1 MPFLLRFTFNLAVV
15 GLATYLGMFA
25 LASLVQPKRHE
36 VVTIV
41 PLKLKPAGTPR
52 DSAATSTA
60 STVEQAGHKQ
70 LLTTLENFPF
80 PGR

>member
-1 MPFLLRFTFNLAVV
+1 MPFLLRFTFNIAVV

-25 LASLVQPKRHE
+25 LAGLVQPKQHE
-36 VVTIV
+36 IVTTV
-41 PLKLKPAGTPR
+41 PLKLRPAGTPR
-52 DSAATSTA
+52 DSFATRAA
-60 STVEQAGHKQ
+60 STVEQARDKQ